1 MRQTCVLLAVRKY
14 GREGEE
20 NEEDGD
26 APQPSAKADP
36 LHQDGSPSND
46 DPHIATVS
54 QQTDHWELGSS
65 LNNHLQKSTRNNHPG
80 LGYSYGPAINYNF
93 FNRFDNMKKLVGGGC
108 HRSHYSI

>member
-1 MRQTCVLLAVRKY
+1 MIRQTCVLLAVREY

-54 QQTDHWELGSS
+54 QQTNHWQLGSS
-65 LNNHLQKSTRNNHPG
+65 LHNHLQKSTRNNHPG
-80 LGYSYGPAINYNF
+80 LGYSYGPAIYYNS
-93 FNRFDNMKKLVGGGC
+93 FNRFD
-108 HRSHYSI
+108 I

>member
-1 MRQTCVLLAVRKY
+1 MAQEKHLCVSLGAREGKYKMKTCVLLAVREY

-26 APQPSAKADP
+26 SPQPSAKADP

-54 QQTDHWELGSS
+54 QQTDHWQLGFS
-65 LNNHLQKSTRNNHPG
+65 LHNHLQKSTRNNHPG
-80 LGYSYGPAINYNF
+80 LGYFFSPAIT
-93 FNRFDNMKKLVGGGC
+93 
-108 HRSHYSI
+108 I